1 VTAEAQ
7 AVSTF
12 STREQRL
19 RSRLEARFAPL
30 ELVIEDESRFHA
42 GHAGA
47 AGGQSHYRVR
57 IVAEAFRGVA
67 PVARHR
73 LVYAAVGDMLQTDI
87 HALAIDASP
96 PKVETNRGKG

>member
-1 VTAEAQ
+1 VTAEAP
-7 AVSTF
+7 AVSAF
-12 STREQRL
+12 STREQRD
-19 RSRLEARFAPL
+19 RLLARFAPL

-57 IVAEAFRGVA
+57 IVAEAFRGLA

-73 LVYAAVGDMLQTDI
+73 LVYAAVGDLLQTDI

-96 PKVETNRGKG
+96 P